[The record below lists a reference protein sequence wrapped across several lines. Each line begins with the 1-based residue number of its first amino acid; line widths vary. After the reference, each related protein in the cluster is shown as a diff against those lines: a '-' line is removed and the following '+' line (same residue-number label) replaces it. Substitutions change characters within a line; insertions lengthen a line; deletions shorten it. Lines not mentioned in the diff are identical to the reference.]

1 MFSTIKRI
9 LALLIVLSLLAVA
22 GLTLF
27 FAVTGSEYFWGML
40 VLMFFYPVFLWAMAL
55 VHKWAKNQKRRI
67 RTALNLPGS
76 GYALDM
82 L

>member
-1 MFSTIKRI
+1 MFSIIKRI

-22 GLTLF
+22 GLTLY

-55 VHKWAKNQKRRI
+55 VHKWAKNQRRNQ
-67 RTALNLPGS
+67 RRP
-76 GYALDM
+76 
-82 L
+82 

>member
-1 MFSTIKRI
+1 MFSTLKRI

-40 VLMFFYPVFLWAMAL
+40 VLMFFYPVFLWAMTL
-55 VHKWAKNQKRRI
+55 VHKWAKKSKEENQNR
-67 RTALNLPGS
+67 S
-76 GYALDM
+76 
-82 L
+82 